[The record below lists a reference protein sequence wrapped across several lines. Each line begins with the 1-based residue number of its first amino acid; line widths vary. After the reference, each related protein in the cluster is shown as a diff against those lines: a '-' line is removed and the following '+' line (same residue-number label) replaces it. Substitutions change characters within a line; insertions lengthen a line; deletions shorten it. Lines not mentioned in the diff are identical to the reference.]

1 MSEIDIANMF
11 NHKGKTTKLIG
22 ETRAQAYSE
31 KYQHLTK
38 LQEKDELPYDG
49 NYLGDNELAQNI
61 YQKKYFLKDLD
72 NNLIEKILKTF
83 LKDLLL
89 FWQQQN
95 YQNLNKNNGLK
106 NFIQNS
112 MKEDLFLVVEF

>member
-31 KYQHLTK
+31 TYQHLTK

-61 YQKKYFLKDLD
+61 Y
-72 NNLIEKILKTF
+72 EKTLVYHILGHNM
-83 LKDLLL
+83 D
-89 FWQQQN
+89 FWS
-95 YQNLNKNNGLK
+95 
-106 NFIQNS
+106 F
-112 MKEDLFLVVEF
+112 